1 VQAAAVVIENA
12 TGRILAMDGGFSYP
26 LSQLNRVTQA
36 QRQPGSALKPL
47 SYLAALENGLEPNT
61 LIRDEPITLAPIN
74 RRGEEWA
81 PKNYEGG
88 GSGILTLRQA
98 LENSRNLATA
108 HLLEGGIAAKPEQSL
123 DRLCALALEMAI
135 YRDCVRFYP
144 FILGAQPVRP
154 IDLAA
159 FYAAIANEGVRV
171 TPHVVEAI
179 EQGGK
184 TYRRDTPRP
193 ALVSAPD
200 RAAFYQL
207 KSMLQGVVK
216 RGTAHAL
223 APLAPYMAGKTG
235 TTEDENDAWFVGF
248 TNEITVAVWVG
259 YDNANDARRTL
270 GDGATGAAV
279 AAPIVESIIEAA
291 WSHGM
296 SKTAL
301 ARPSAQAQSQLSCK
315 SIDPDSGRSRHGSDE
330 CLRLDDKG
338 RPIEARNRLVHTNT
352 YARRNSDDDNNRSNA
367 YQEPWR
373 EGPGAAAFGN
383 AGRPGGWWGGSRRD
397 DPREWPGPRRGFWN
411 W

>member
-1 VQAAAVVIENA
+1 
-12 TGRILAMDGGFSYP
+12 MDGGFSYP

-193 ALVSAPD
+193 APVSAPD

-259 YDNANDARRTL
+259 YDNPGDTRRTL

-279 AAPIVESIIEAA
+279 AAPITQSIIEAA
-291 WSHGM
+291 WSQGM
-296 SKTAL
+296 SKTPL
-301 ARPSAQAQSQLSCK
+301 APPSAEAMSRLSCK
-315 SIDPDSGRSRHGSDE
+315 PRDFETSPHGRSTTE
-330 CLRLDDKG
+330 CLRLDAKG
-338 RPIEARNRLVHTNT
+338 KPIEARHRLVLRENSS
-352 YARRNSDDDNNRSNA
+352 ARPNRDDASSRATRPPSAIKPPSDQPSPAVGYNWFD
-367 YQEPWR
+367 
-373 EGPGAAAFGN
+373 
-383 AGRPGGWWGGSRRD
+383 WWGGWGRD
-397 DPREWPGPRRGFWN
+397 HQPGSQMQPRGF
-411 W
+411 